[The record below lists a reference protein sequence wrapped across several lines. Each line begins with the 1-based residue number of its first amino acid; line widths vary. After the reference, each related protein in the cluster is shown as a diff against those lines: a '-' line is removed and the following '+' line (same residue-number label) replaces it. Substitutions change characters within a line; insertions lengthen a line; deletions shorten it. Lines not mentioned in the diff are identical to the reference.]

1 MTAPKR
7 TYEITITIKEGY
19 DLVATDTLR
28 VPVTIDLTLLQS
40 IVNRKL
46 DEIALTAERI
56 YGPPYVESET
66 VLA

>member
-7 TYEITITIKEGY
+7 TYEITIAIKEGW
-19 DLVATDTLR
+19 DLIATDTLR

-46 DEIALTAERI
+46 DEIAMTAERI
-56 YGPPYVESET
+56 YGPPFVESET
-66 VLA
+66 VIS